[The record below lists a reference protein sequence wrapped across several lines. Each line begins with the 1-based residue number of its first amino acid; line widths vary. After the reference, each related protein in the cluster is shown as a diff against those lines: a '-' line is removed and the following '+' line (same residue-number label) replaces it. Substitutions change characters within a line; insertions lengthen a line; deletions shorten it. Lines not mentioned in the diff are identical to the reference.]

1 MFEEKAFFGILIART
16 RIITSDER
24 LRVSFGGSVVEIEFH
39 ASHITFEVS
48 HVRTFECCPRFCRCF
63 RHNVLHLRCNRIGIT
78 NGSRRHT
85 AIKGRCSGE
94 NHLHFGGI
102 LHFYTFLG
110 HGHRTSSGHH
120 LHTCVVIHRGEFAGK
135 GRFSVFVIFGDRR
148 FDGFSCHQGKTK
160 VKFVGTCGL
169 VVSSYHVIGG
179 RREIAAFVFRTL
191 FVGIVYS
198 ANTAFDVEETRVT
211 ARLLRRFI
219 EVIAEVVH
227 KDATEVAISAVA
239 SHVSGRTRPDG
250 FLVELDLIH
259 LNSSKKTGSEVTITQ
274 GK

>member
-1 MFEEKAFFGILIART
+1 M
-16 RIITSDER
+16 
-24 LRVSFGGSVVEIEFH
+24 RVSFGGSVVEIEFD
-39 ASHITFEVS
+39 ASHITFEVG
-48 HVRTFECCPRFCRCF
+48 HVRTFECCPRFRGCF
-63 RHNVLHLRCNRIGIT
+63 RHNVLHLCSNCGGIAS
-78 NGSRRHT
+78 GARGYT
-85 AIKGRCSGE
+85 AIKGRSSGE

-102 LHFYTFLG
+102 LHFYAFLC
-110 HGHRTSSGHH
+110 HGHRTPSGHH
-120 LHTCVVIHRGEFAGK
+120 LHTCVVIYCGEFASK
-135 GRFSVFVIFGDRR
+135 RHLSVFVILGVRGIDI
-148 FDGFSCHQGKTK
+148 FSCHQGKTE
-160 VKFVGTCGL
+160 VEL
-169 VVSSYHVIGG
+169 VVTRSFIVGSHHVVWS
-179 RREIAAFVFRTL
+179 RREIATFVFRTC

-239 SHVSGRTRPDG
+239 SHVSGRTCPNG
-250 FLVELDLIH
+250 FLIELDLIH